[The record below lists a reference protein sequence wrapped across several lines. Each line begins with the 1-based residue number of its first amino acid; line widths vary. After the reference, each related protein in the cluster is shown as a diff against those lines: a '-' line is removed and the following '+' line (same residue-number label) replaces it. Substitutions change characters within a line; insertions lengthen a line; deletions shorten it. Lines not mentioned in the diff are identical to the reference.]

1 MVGLPHMSCPRPR
14 QEEDDEEHKRQVP
27 RMHGMGDGREEG
39 RKDAAGRQRLLGVG
53 AVAEQRDG
61 WRCDDGPHG
70 GGGGEGCGV

>member
-1 MVGLPHMSCPRPR
+1 MVGLPHMSCPCPR

-53 AVAEQRDG
+53 AVAE
-61 WRCDDGPHG
+61 
-70 GGGGEGCGV
+70 